1 MTLDASA
8 LARPRLPFHPF
19 RTPDAASLGL
29 LEGVRVVEYG
39 SMVTAPFASKL
50 LADLGAEV
58 IKVEDMGGDESRRQG
73 PFPGD
78 EPDPEKSG
86 LFIYLN
92 SNKRSVT
99 LNLDTPSGR
108 DLLHAL
114 VREADIFI
122 ENAPPGVME
131 RRGLTHE
138 SLSAGNPRLIVTCI
152 RPFGLSGPYRDYLGN
167 DLVTWHAAALG
178 HRYLGEP
185 DREPL
190 RTGGLY
196 GSYYNGVNAA
206 AATMLA
212 YHSRKETGEGQL
224 VEISEADCL
233 SVTVMGYG
241 LVALFYER
249 GQHLSRQGGSQR
261 GGVPAAMMRCKD
273 GYVFIFASEAHMWEG
288 LVHAMGDPEWA
299 QAEIFKGHYRDRV
312 RYGPEIYAMMQEWL
326 DRTDREEIFIS
337 CQRNRVPS
345 TAVYTM
351 DQSLNS
357 VHLRGRG
364 YFQRLEQPGIGVIE
378 APGSPYLLGHKGI
391 GSPRPAPALGEHNED
406 VLCGRVGVSRQEL
419 TELRRSGVV

>member
-1 MTLDASA
+1 MTLDSSV
-8 LARPRLPFHPF
+8 LARPRLAFHPV
-19 RTPDAASLGL
+19 RNPRSASPGL

-39 SMVTAPFASKL
+39 NMVAAPFASKL

-58 IKVEDMGGDESRRQG
+58 IKVEDIGGDRSREQG

-78 EPDPEKSG
+78 TPDAEKSA

-92 SNKRSVT
+92 SNKRSIT
-99 LNLDTPSGR
+99 LNLDTPTGR
-108 DLLHAL
+108 SILFELL
-114 VREADIFI
+114 RDADVFI

-131 RRGLTHE
+131 RRGLTYAA
-138 SLSAGNPRLIVTCI
+138 LSKGNPRLIVTCI
-152 RPFGLSGPYRDYLGN
+152 RPFGLRGPYRDYLGS
-167 DLVTWHAAALG
+167 DLVTWHGAALG

-190 RTGGLY
+190 RTGGVY

-212 YHSRKETGEGQL
+212 YHGRNVSGEGQL
-224 VEISEADCL
+224 VDISEADCL

-241 LVALFYER
+241 LVALYYER

-273 GYVFIFASEAHMWEG
+273 GYVFVFASESHMWEG

-299 QAEIFKGHYRDRV
+299 KAEIFKGHYRDRAK
-312 RYGPEIYAMMQEWL
+312 YGPEIYGMMQEWL
-326 DRTDREEIFIS
+326 DRTGREEVFIS

-351 DQSLNS
+351 DQVFNS
-357 VHLRGRG
+357 VHLRGRS
-364 YFQRLEQPGIGVIE
+364 YFQKVAHPEAGEVE
-378 APGSPYLLGHKGI
+378 APGAPYLLGHK
-391 GSPRPAPALGEHNED
+391 PAATRRPAPGLGEHNEE
-406 VLCGRVGVSRQEL
+406 VLCGRVGIGKEEMARLGRDRIV
-419 TELRRSGVV
+419 